1 MRRFLPR
8 RPASDEGF
16 SLVESVV
23 ALVIAGIV
31 FSALAS
37 STVAAIRASLAGRQ
51 NQQATDF
58 MTRELERARSLDFG
72 ALAHTAA
79 DVAGDSR
86 LTSCAGGYC
95 LDPDGAGPLS
105 AEALHVNSGAGLVPH
120 VTTPSA
126 AEANNTAFTAS
137 TYVTEVAGT
146 DAEDVR
152 RVTVFITWVDGG
164 QTKSRSTSSLVA
176 FTQRGLPLPQYKFI
190 ADPNAVSVNPGG
202 TVVYELSL
210 TNQGAPDRWNITLGG
225 PGAAQPWSLV
235 RDTDG
240 NGAYDPTLDT
250 TVLVDTTADSI
261 VDTGRIDPSSSVTF
275 FAVWDTTASTPTG
288 TQDTTVTATSVGQP
302 TVAGAS
308 STLTLSTT
316 VTNAPIAPTP
326 PTTVTPAPDDCPW
339 TGTAVTATRPNNSY
353 SVRQYTLHQDPTGAT
368 SNALPQLVMD
378 TAAADEAALDR
389 WSLDVD
395 GTVLGRAVRT
405 TSAGLTDPGVLA
417 LSDSR
422 DYADWRQQF
431 SGGARVGGTA
441 ALRLWVASTPSSG
454 AALDLRAVVYAYT
467 QSGSGYVA
475 TPIGVADVDLPA
487 SACTGLQEVHVG
499 VSVATTTLG
508 ANDYVGLRLVN
519 QTTGSLVRIAYD
531 VPGAY
536 HSRLELATK

>member
-37 STVAAIRASLAGRQ
+37 STVAAILASLAGRQ

-86 LTSCAGGYC
+86 LISCAGGYC

-152 RVTVFITWVDGG
+152 RVTVFITWVNNG
-164 QTKSRSTSSLVA
+164 QTKTRSTSSLVA
-176 FTQRGLPLPQYKFI
+176 YTQRGLPLPKYKFV
-190 ADPNAVSVNPGG
+190 AEPSAVSVNPGG

-210 TNQGAPDRWNITLGG
+210 TNQGAPDRWNVTLGG
-225 PGAAQPWSLV
+225 AGAAQPWSLV

-240 NGAYDPTLDT
+240 NGAYDPAVDT
-250 TVLVDTTADSI
+250 TVLTDTTADAV
-261 VDTGRIDPSSSVTF
+261 VDTDWIDPSSSVTF
-275 FAVWDTTASTPTG
+275 FAVWQTTASTPTG
-288 TQDTTVTATSVGQP
+288 TQATTVTAISVGQP
-302 TVAGAS
+302 TAAGAS
-308 STLTLSTT
+308 STLTLTTT
-316 VTNAPIAPTP
+316 VTSGPIAPTP
-326 PTTVTPAPDDCPW
+326 LMTSSPAPEDCAW
-339 TGTAVTATRPNNSY
+339 AGAAVTAVRPNFSY
-353 SVRQYTLHQDPTGAT
+353 TVRQYTFHQDPTGAT
-368 SNALPQLVMD
+368 SNAVPQLVMD
-378 TAAADEAALDR
+378 ATAADEAALNR

-395 GTVLGRAVRT
+395 GTVLGRAVRP
-405 TSAGLTDPGVLA
+405 TSAGLTDAGVLGLTNPA
-417 LSDSR
+417 
-422 DYADWRQQF
+422 DYADWRRQ
-431 SGGARVGGTA
+431 SAGGARVGGTA
-441 ALRLWVASTPSSG
+441 ALRLWVAAAPSSST
-454 AALDLRAVVYAYT
+454 ALDLKAVVYAY
-467 QSGSGYVA
+467 QRSGSGYAA

-487 SACTGLQEVHVG
+487 STCTGLREVHVA
-499 VSVATTTLG
+499 VPVTTTTLG

-519 QTTGSLVRIAYD
+519 QSAGSLVRVAYD

-536 HSRLELATK
+536 DSRLELATK